1 MFRIL
6 RVTAVIG
13 AIAFLSPARQDDGGL
28 MPRLAATGSSGLN
41 ALGHVLTASWTGPG
55 NVASLL
61 DAGALRDPLVRAALR
76 RTFDPDATSSIAVLD
91 QPGAAGPRRGA
102 DPRASGR

>member
-13 AIAFLSPARQDDGGL
+13 AIAFLSPARQDDHAL
-28 MPRLAATGSSGLN
+28 VPQLAATGSAGLDS
-41 ALGHVLTASWTGPG
+41 LGRLLTASWSGPG

-61 DAGALRDPLVRAALR
+61 DAEALRDPLVRVVLR
-76 RTFDPDATSSIAVLD
+76 RTFDPATTSSIAVPD
-91 QPGAAGPRRGA
+91 RAGAAGPHRGA
-102 DPRASGR
+102 DIAAAGR